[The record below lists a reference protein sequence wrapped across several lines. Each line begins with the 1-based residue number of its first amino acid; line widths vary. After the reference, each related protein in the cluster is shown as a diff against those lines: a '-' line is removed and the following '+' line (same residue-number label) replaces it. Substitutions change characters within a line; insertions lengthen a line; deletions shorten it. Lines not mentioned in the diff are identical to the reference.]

1 MQLIKDKNKIRW
13 NQIGKFITDPTL
25 DFFNKRLNVQFLN
38 KKFGKHFQKS
48 MISKA
53 SKIETLYI
61 PKSKVA
67 CGKPLCREKTVF
79 FKNKRPHNLETLT
92 WIYTKLGTLS
102 QTSLLLNYKK
112 ISSLSPK
119 HWVHTQNVVPE

>member
-13 NQIGKFITDPTL
+13 NQKEKFMTDPTL

-53 SKIETLYI
+53 SKIEIL
-61 PKSKVA
+61 
-67 CGKPLCREKTVF
+67 
-79 FKNKRPHNLETLT
+79 
-92 WIYTKLGTLS
+92 
-102 QTSLLLNYKK
+102 
-112 ISSLSPK
+112 
-119 HWVHTQNVVPE
+119 